1 MKPKEVTAL
10 IVLAW
15 HFVSL
20 VKDVERYQLN
30 LALWR
35 AAPTGRNLVRL
46 ALAEGIIIKDITA
59 F

>member
-1 MKPKEVTAL
+1 MKPKELTTL
-10 IVLAW
+10 IVFAW
-15 HFVSL
+15 HLASL

-46 ALAEGIIIKDITA
+46 ALAEGILIKDITS